1 MSLKIRKL
9 LFPVL
14 FVCVSALFAVGC
26 AQQGATLTQ
35 PTLKQ
40 ELSGNKTLVPSASV
54 LTLAAENH
62 CNGQAQVDYASLVL
76 FCENKSPAAQLPI
89 TITNN
94 YAIAG
99 QQFSCQVYG
108 YTDANNQIKVPLTV
122 TLGGV
127 DDTGMACT
135 PGASAPVTAPPAA
148 SVAK

>member
-1 MSLKIRKL
+1 MSLKIEKL
-9 LFPVL
+9 LGL
-14 FVCVSALFAVGC
+14 FFCVCIFAITGC

-40 ELSGNKTLVPSASV
+40 ELSGKRALVPSASV

-62 CNGQAQVDYASLVL
+62 CNGQAQVDYAALVL

-99 QQFSCQVYG
+99 EQFSCQVYG
-108 YTDANNQIKVPLTV
+108 YTDANNQIKVPVTV

-127 DDTGMACT
+127 DDTGTACT
-135 PGASAPVTAPPAA
+135 PGASAPLAAPSGA
-148 SVAK
+148 SAVKS